1 MTPGFPDAKLA
12 ALSGVREQLADK
24 LRAILEYAALF
35 RAACPEIPSRD
46 SSCVHAANAIAAFE
60 ATAWRFDDS
69 PYDRC
74 LRGDKQSLSPP
85 AKRGLRVFYASGKTP
100 AHRKRA
106 VAKT

>member
-1 MTPGFPDAKLA
+1 
-12 ALSGVREQLADK
+12 LSSVREQLADK

-60 ATAWRFDDS
+60 TSARRFADS

-74 LRGDKQSLSPP
+74 LRADKQSLSPS
-85 AKRGLRVFYASGKTP
+85 AKRGLRVFYAPGKTP
-100 AHRKRA
+100 AHRNPA
-106 VAKT
+106 HH